1 MKIAGGGAAVL
12 QGARERASRANSVVV
27 GIRSTASV
35 VCMSGLLLCHGLGE
49 SVMMGTERILGS
61 KEKKK

>member
-1 MKIAGGGAAVL
+1 M